1 MLLYAAL
8 KNEYTC
14 PKETVLQT
22 RIFENLEE
30 LKSHGTR
37 NKLKAIGSQS
47 FEWKMN
53 GLQTPLYEGVY
64 ITQNDFWVTN
74 TFIRLLIFFTFY

>member
-8 KNEYTC
+8 KNKYTC
-14 PKETVLQT
+14 PKEIILQT

-30 LKSHGTR
+30 LKPRGTR

-47 FEWKMN
+47 SEWK
-53 GLQTPLYEGVY
+53 
-64 ITQNDFWVTN
+64 INDFWVTN
-74 TFIRLLIFFTFY
+74 TFIRLLNFFTVY